1 MRSVPSSRDPAAGYP
16 RTPVTDLV
24 VATPVF
30 LDLTFVGLESL
41 PTLGEE
47 RFAAE
52 LLRSPGG
59 GAITAV
65 AAARLGLVAAVA
77 APLGDDVGGDL
88 VREMLAEEGVRY
100 VASRPAPRTP
110 TTVVMPFGGDRAM
123 VTIDPG
129 ARAAAADVAT
139 LEPRAVAASLDQ
151 LYVVPDVSTAYVTCG
166 DDDLRA
172 YEGRPPAALD
182 GARAL
187 FVNQREALGL
197 SGKDTIAD
205 AAASLAE
212 RVETV
217 VVTQAAEGATAVSKG
232 STVNAPAERIDRPI
246 DTTGAG
252 DLLAAAY
259 IWADLRGAEPED
271 RLRWAV
277 LYAGLAVCTPTGV
290 GGAVDLETLLREG
303 AARGLTPPPL
313 ATAG

>member
-1 MRSVPSSRDPAAGYP
+1 MPSARSSHDSRRGYP
-16 RTPVTDLV
+16 RTSVTDLV

-41 PTLGEE
+41 PELGEE

-65 AAARLGLVAAVA
+65 SAARLGLSAAVA
-77 APLGDDVGGDL
+77 APLGDDVAGDI
-88 VREMLAEEGVRY
+88 VRAMLAAEGVEPI
-100 VASRPAPRTP
+100 ATRPAPRTP
-110 TTVVMPFGGDRAM
+110 TTVVMPFEGDRAM

-129 ARAAAADVAT
+129 ARALASDVAAA
-139 LEPRAVAASLDQ
+139 EPRAVAASLDQ
-151 LYVVPDVSTAYVTCG
+151 LYAVPDGTPTYVTCG

-172 YEGRPPAALD
+172 YERRPPTALD

-187 FVNQREALGL
+187 FVNEREALGL
-197 SGKDTIAD
+197 SGESRVAD
-205 AAASLAE
+205 AAAALAE

-217 VVTQAAEGATAVSKG
+217 VVTLAAEGAIAVADG
-232 STVNAPAERIDRPI
+232 SSITVPAERVERPA

-252 DLLAAAY
+252 DVLTAAY
-259 IWADLRGAEPED
+259 IWADIRGAEPED

-277 LYAGLAVCTPTGV
+277 LYAGLAVRTPTGI
-290 GGAVDLETLLREG
+290 GGAVDESTLLREG
-303 AARGLTPPPL
+303 SARGLTPPPL
-313 ATAG
+313 AAG